1 MMQVEEFNRMLETC
15 IPRKMYQLDF
25 EEFLIANDFGKDAIA
40 YLRKSFEQK
49 QPLAQEIHDKVL
61 SLFKRYLLV
70 GGMPDAVNEYLN
82 SHNIVKVREV
92 QEAIRE
98 LYGVD
103 ASRYEEDAAKKLYI
117 RRIYDMIPSQMENK
131 KKRIVAKD
139 ILDRSQFSNRIS
151 AS

>member
-1 MMQVEEFNRMLETC
+1 
-15 IPRKMYQLDF
+15 
-25 EEFLIANDFGKDAIA
+25 
-40 YLRKSFEQK
+40 
-49 QPLAQEIHDKVL
+49 
-61 SLFKRYLLV
+61 
-70 GGMPDAVNEYLN
+70 MPDAVNEYLN

-131 KKRIVAKD
+131 KKRIVAK
-139 ILDRSQFSNRIS
+139 IY
-151 AS
+151 

>member
-1 MMQVEEFNRMLETC
+1 
-15 IPRKMYQLDF
+15 
-25 EEFLIANDFGKDAIA
+25 
-40 YLRKSFEQK
+40 
-49 QPLAQEIHDKVL
+49 
-61 SLFKRYLLV
+61 
-70 GGMPDAVNEYLN
+70 MPDAVNEYLN

-131 KKRIVAKD
+131 KKADCGKRYIGQE
-139 ILDRSQFSNRIS
+139 RR
-151 AS
+151 